1 MPRVAFLSSIVAF
14 ISCSFALRIQTEDEE
29 ERKDVRMRRLLLKPA
44 LTRLRLLAK
53 TKSVVRREGGYDQ
66 SPSVWLAIPPNVL
79 RSDRAFL
86 SLCDKHLRIL
96 RPHVPQSGPVDHFLL
111 SRLLLIGDEHENV

>member
-1 MPRVAFLSSIVAF
+1 
-14 ISCSFALRIQTEDEE
+14 
-29 ERKDVRMRRLLLKPA
+29 MRRHLLKPA

-53 TKSVVRREGGYDQ
+53 QKSVVRREGGYDQ
-66 SPSVWLAIPPNVL
+66 IHLWLTIPPNII

-111 SRLLLIGDEHENV
+111 SRLLLIGE